1 MNDNYPMGVNGSHPY
16 FNQPDPPDAP
26 YCQNKEC
33 MEPLER
39 HWEFCPYCAWHIDW
53 QNWDDEKGEWRS

>member
-1 MNDNYPMGVNGSHPY
+1 MDNYPMGVNGSDPY
-16 FNQPDPPDAP
+16 FNQPDPPDSP

-33 MEPLER
+33 MEPLQYS
-39 HWEFCPYCAWHIDW
+39 WEFCPNCGWHIDW